1 MEVCVVHSVSI
12 LAVWCVS
19 YTVVEL
25 CQYSSSV
32 CVCSA
37 QWWSTVS
44 ILAVLCVCSAQWW
57 STVSVLAVCVCH
69 TQCWSTVSILAVCV
83 CVVHSGAL

>member
-19 YTVVEL
+19 YTVVEH

-32 CVCSA
+32 
-37 QWWSTVS
+37 
-44 ILAVLCVCSAQWW
+44 
-57 STVSVLAVCVCH
+57 VCVIP
-69 TQCWSTVSILAVCV
+69 SG
-83 CVVHSGAL
+83 GAL

>member
-1 MEVCVVHSVSI
+1 MEVCVGHSVSI
-12 LAVWCVS
+12 LTVWCVS
-19 YTVVEL
+19 YTVVEH

-44 ILAVLCVCSAQWW
+44 ILAVLCVCSARW
-57 STVSVLAVCVCH
+57 SA
-69 TQCWSTVSILAVCV
+69 VSILAVCV
-83 CVVHSGAL
+83 CVITQWWSTVSILL